1 MMANVTVSV
10 VNQNN
15 VDVLVTPVASSVI
28 SVATPPNNNITI
40 DRGAAGPAGPNS
52 IGGYGFNISNL
63 QPNDVLMFG
72 GTAWFNNPQTEIT
85 DGGNF

>member
-1 MMANVTVSV
+1 MANIQVTV
-10 VNQNN
+10 QDGNN
-15 VDVLVTPVASSVI
+15 LNVIVTPPAQQS
-28 SVATPPNNNITI
+28 ITI
-40 DRGAAGPAGPNS
+40 DRGVAGPPGPNS

>member
-1 MMANVTVSV
+1 MTSISVSV

-15 VDVLVTPVASSVI
+15 VDVLVTPVATNVI
-28 SVATPPNNNITI
+28 SVQTPPNNTIVI
-40 DRGAAGPAGPNS
+40 DRAAAGPPGPNS
-52 IGGYGFNISNL
+52 IGGYGFNITNL

-72 GTAWFNNPQTEIT
+72 GTSWFNNPQTEIT

>member
-1 MMANVTVSV
+1 MPNLNVVVTDAN
-10 VNQNN
+10 NIN
-15 VDVLVTPVASSVI
+15 VQVTPNPDNV
-28 SVATPPNNNITI
+28 ITI
-40 DRGAAGPAGPNS
+40 DRGVTGPPGPS
-52 IGGYGFNISNL
+52 AIGGYGFNITNL

>member
-1 MMANVTVSV
+1 MANIQ
-10 VNQNN
+10 VNVQDGNN
-15 VDVLVTPVASSVI
+15 LNVIVTPPAQQS
-28 SVATPPNNNITI
+28 ITI
-40 DRGAAGPAGPNS
+40 DRGVAGPPGPNS